1 MNMDLMDLMF
11 DCSRYEIAYEDMKL
25 VAQKRGKEIA
35 RLNGIIHELRQKL
48 AKSAVDKIDAQALKS
63 AEHALI
69 EKDEVIEDLSEEI
82 ARLYKKVHGDPI
94 LNLKKEKEEKKRES
108 NDRDYLV
115 SDEIDEAVKECFSKF
130 I

>member
-48 AKSAVDKIDAQALKS
+48 AKSAVDEVKAQALKS

-94 LNLKKEKEEKKRES
+94 LNLKKEKEPFP

-115 SDEIDEAVKECFSKF
+115 SDEIDEAVKKCFSKF